1 MKVEGLGMLVRKS
14 KYNTT
19 RGSYD
24 FPGRRICFFKYKR
37 KNNFKLK
44 SVLCKAELQTE
55 NWGEI
60 SWSVEI

>member
-1 MKVEGLGMLVRKS
+1 MLVRKS

-19 RGSYD
+19 RGRYD

-44 SVLCKAELQTE
+44 SVVQGRIANRKLRGNILIC
-55 NWGEI
+55 
-60 SWSVEI
+60 